1 MTSKVMIFELVDNL
15 MKYMRINFHGDI
27 FWKYRLA
34 KSQKINSSSHVATD
48 KLIDREIPSL
58 KKLYPSKFLSGKHD
72 MSISVLL

>member
-34 KSQKINSSSHVATD
+34 KSQKIKLPGYIVKD
-48 KLIDREIPSL
+48 KLSYKVTQFL
-58 KKLYPSKFLSGKHD
+58 KTK
-72 MSISVLL
+72 